1 MSVKKY
7 SLKKDGNKKLSK
19 HFKVS
24 EFWAHDGSVGV
35 SDVIKVETKLI
46 KKLEKFFSY
55 GITAV
60 IIIDGYRT
68 PEYSAKWGGGGDDA
82 HTRGLAADIVL
93 IKKNQPLSPEITA
106 CLAQLIGFG
115 GIGIANGSCHV
126 DVRNAENYKN
136 SHWWGDERNGNDNI
150 TDFFSYTGLSKAEL
164 FGEIG
169 YYKKAQYIVKALRR
183 TPVFYDPHATR
194 KKKYYKKGKKARV
207 WATKGKFSKVLSGWV
222 RTADLERLGTK

>member
-1 MSVKKY
+1 MVTKSFQ
-7 SLKKDGNKKLSK
+7 K

-46 KKLEKFFSY
+46 KKSWKNSFSY

-93 IKKNQPLSPEITA
+93 IKKKIKR
-106 CLAQLIGFG
+106 C
-115 GIGIANGSCHV
+115 
-126 DVRNAENYKN
+126 
-136 SHWWGDERNGNDNI
+136 
-150 TDFFSYTGLSKAEL
+150 
-164 FGEIG
+164 
-169 YYKKAQYIVKALRR
+169 RR
-183 TPVFYDPHATR
+183 RLPPVLH
-194 KKKYYKKGKKARV
+194 
-207 WATKGKFSKVLSGWV
+207 SL
-222 RTADLERLGTK
+222 